1 MIMITGGCFQGKTEF
16 AEKNF
21 PNRELIVHFE
31 KKILE
36 CIEKNEDTKV
46 YTDTFIRE
54 HPEAVVV
61 MHEIG
66 NGIVPADKTE
76 RIWREEAGRA
86 GCIIAEKAEKV
97 YRVLA
102 GIGVRIK

>member
-16 AEKNF
+16 AECNF
-21 PNRELIVHFE
+21 PDREVIVHFE

-36 CIEKNEDTKV
+36 CIEKNEDPKA
-46 YTDTFIRE
+46 YTETFIRE

-61 MHEIG
+61 MDEIG

-76 RIWREEAGRA
+76 RIWREAAGRA
-86 GCIIAEKAEKV
+86 GCMIAEKAMEV
-97 YRVLA
+97 YRVMS

>member
-16 AEKNF
+16 AKRNF
-21 PNRELIVHFE
+21 PERELVVHFE

-36 CIEKNEDTKV
+36 CVEKNEDPKV
-46 YTDTFIRE
+46 FTDTFIRE
-54 HPEAVVV
+54 NPKVVVV
-61 MHEIG
+61 MDEIG

-76 RIWREEAGRA
+76 RLWREAAGRA
-86 GCIIAEKAEKV
+86 GCMLAEKATEV